1 MNKYRKKPII
11 IEAVQYNGENIEE
24 IKAFMVGGS
33 RKIAIKENSV
43 IISTLE
49 GDMTASKGDFIIRG
63 VSGEYYP
70 CKPDIFEKTYEM
82 VKNKKTNFDTI
93 KQMSIEKMTEFIT
106 LMNKATYEK
115 SCFNSVSAEEQE
127 RVKEN
132 IKQWLESEAEN
143 E

>member
-93 KQMSIEKMTEFIT
+93 KQMSIEK
-106 LMNKATYEK
+106 
-115 SCFNSVSAEEQE
+115 
-127 RVKEN
+127 
-132 IKQWLESEAEN
+132 
-143 E
+143 

>member
-1 MNKYRKKPII
+1 
-11 IEAVQYNGENIEE
+11 
-24 IKAFMVGGS
+24 
-33 RKIAIKENSV
+33 
-43 IISTLE
+43 
-49 GDMTASKGDFIIRG
+49 
-63 VSGEYYP
+63 
-70 CKPDIFEKTYEM
+70 
-82 VKNKKTNFDTI
+82 
-93 KQMSIEKMTEFIT
+93 MTEFIT